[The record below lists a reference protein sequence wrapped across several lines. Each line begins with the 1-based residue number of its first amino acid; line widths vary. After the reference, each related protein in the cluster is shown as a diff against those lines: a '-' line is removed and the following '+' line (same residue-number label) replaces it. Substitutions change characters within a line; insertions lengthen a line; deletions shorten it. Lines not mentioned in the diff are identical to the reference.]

1 MEDVARIVLGIE
13 AHDVAEEVMHFL
25 DRSGRARVV
34 ATAADD
40 RQLAEAVRQL
50 EPDAVVAQPGL
61 VRRGLLDGAAL
72 LALETRESVAALRA
86 ALEAGARGFFV
97 WPAEREALAAAAG
110 RTRARAQAG
119 ERRARVVG
127 VHGPR
132 GGVGTTFLATH
143 LAAALARR
151 GADCLLVDLD
161 PWFGDVAAA
170 LGAPLEPAPRTIADL
185 LAAGE
190 EPAPGRVEEV
200 AWRHPAGFRAL
211 LAPEAGPTGVLGPE
225 EVAGVVGA
233 AARAADVVLLH
244 LPRALGAEVRP
255 ALEVVERL
263 FLVVTLDVLAF
274 RAARRALDRLEGL
287 GVADRVE
294 VVVNRAARAELTPAD
309 VEPALGLAPVAVL
322 PRDGQ
327 VGPAQDHGRLL
338 PLRGRTGRALLRLAR
353 RVEALAGEGRR

>member
-1 MEDVARIVLGIE
+1 VEDVARIVLGIE

-25 DRSGRARVV
+25 DRTGRVRVV

-61 VRRGLLDGAAL
+61 VRRGTLDGAAL

-86 ALEAGARGFFV
+86 ALDVGARGFFL
-97 WPAEREALAAAAG
+97 WPAEREALAAAARRIRG
-110 RTRARAQAG
+110 RAQAAA
-119 ERRARVVG
+119 RRARVVG
-127 VHGPR
+127 VYGPR

-143 LAAALARR
+143 LAAALAKR
-151 GADCLLVDLD
+151 GTDCLLVDLD
-161 PWFGDVAAA
+161 PSFGDVAVA

-185 LAAGE
+185 LPAE
-190 EPAPGRVEEV
+190 ELTPARVEEV

-211 LAPEAGPTGVLGPE
+211 LAPEPEPAGGLGPE
-225 EVAGVVGA
+225 EVAAVVGA
-233 AARAADVVLLH
+233 AAGAADVALLH
-244 LPRALGAEVRP
+244 LPRAVGAGVRP
-255 ALEVVERL
+255 ALDVVERL

-274 RAARRALDRLEGL
+274 RAARRALDRLEAL

-294 VVVNRAARAELTPAD
+294 VVVNRAARAELTPGD
-309 VEPALGLAPVAVL
+309 VEPALGRAPVAVL

-327 VGPAQDHGRLL
+327 VAPAQDHGRLL

-353 RVEALAGEGRR
+353 RVEALGGEGRP

>member
-25 DRSGRARVV
+25 DRTGRVRVV

-40 RQLAEAVRQL
+40 RQLVEAVRQL

-61 VRRGLLDGAAL
+61 VRRGTLDGAAL
-72 LALETRESVAALRA
+72 LALETRESVGALRA
-86 ALEAGARGFFV
+86 ALEAGARGFFL
-97 WPAEREALAAAAG
+97 WPAEREALGAAAAG
-110 RTRARAQAG
+110 TRARARAA
-119 ERRARVVG
+119 ERRARIVG

-143 LAAALARR
+143 LAAALAKR
-151 GADCLLVDLD
+151 GTDCLLVDLD
-161 PWFGDVAAA
+161 PCFGDVAVA
-170 LGAPLEPAPRTIADL
+170 LGAPLEPPPRTIADL
-185 LAAGE
+185 LPGAE
-190 EPAPGRVEEV
+190 ELTPARVEEV

-211 LAPEAGPTGVLGPE
+211 LAPEPEPAEGLGPE
-225 EVAGVVGA
+225 EVAAVVGA
-233 AARAADVVLLH
+233 AAGAADVALLH
-244 LPRALGAEVRP
+244 LPRALGAGVRP
-255 ALEVVERL
+255 ALDVVERL

-274 RAARRALDRLEGL
+274 RAARRALDRLEAL

-309 VEPALGLAPVAVL
+309 VEPALGRAAVAVL

-327 VGPAQDHGRLL
+327 VAPAQDHGRLL

-353 RVEALAGEGRR
+353 RVETLGGEGRP

>member
-25 DRSGRARVV
+25 DRTGRARVV

-61 VRRGLLDGAAL
+61 VRRGTLDGAAL
-72 LALETRESVAALRA
+72 LALETRESVGALRA
-86 ALEAGARGFFV
+86 ALEAGARGFFL

-110 RTRARAQAG
+110 RIRAQASAA

-127 VHGPR
+127 VYGPR

-143 LAAALARR
+143 LAAALAAR
-151 GADCLLVDLD
+151 GTDCLLVDLD
-161 PWFGDVAAA
+161 PSFGDVAVA
-170 LGAPLEPAPRTIADL
+170 LGAPLEPPPRTLADL
-185 LAAGE
+185 LPAE
-190 EPAPGRVEEV
+190 ELTPARVDEV

-211 LAPEAGPTGVLGPE
+211 LAPEPEPAADLGPE
-225 EVAGVVGA
+225 EVAAVVGA
-233 AARAADVVLLH
+233 AAGAADVALLH

-274 RAARRALDRLEGL
+274 RAARRALDRLEAL

-309 VEPALGLAPVAVL
+309 VEPALGRAAVAVL

-327 VGPAQDHGRLL
+327 VAPAQDHGRLL

-353 RVEALAGEGRR
+353 RVEALGGEGRP